1 MKTGALLL
9 ATLAVAV
16 SNTDAFGVGHGIHRT
31 SALTQSRGS
40 FSGSTPSHGSLSGT
54 ALQMS
59 SNNEVIIEKDF
70 RLSAIFLGG
79 GLLLD
84 QIPFLQVSIGP
95 IVTLLGVL
103 FLVQTFRLNFV
114 CDDTTFSLQDT
125 SNEDE
130 VGENIVVGGENRW
143 TYDSF
148 VNYDFFP
155 EGWIDE
161 PQGPILVYFKETQTP
176 SGKICVLYTND
187 CFLGYISQFVF
198 DDFFCNRQME
208 RGTRCKCKL
217 GRSTVQRSRERT
229 GPLFPCSLQHK
240 TTSVDLGKTKLC
252 QALNCYH
259 LSSRA
264 CC

>member
-1 MKTGALLL
+1 MKTAALLL
-9 ATLAVAV
+9 VTLAVTV
-16 SNTDAFGVGHGIHRT
+16 TNTDAFGVGHGIHRV
-31 SALTQSRGS
+31 SALSKSRGS
-40 FSGSTPSHGSLSGT
+40 FSGSTPVGNHGSLSDT

-155 EGWIDE
+155 EGWIDK

-176 SGKICVLYTND
+176 SGKI
-187 CFLGYISQFVF
+187 FLPYNLHES
-198 DDFFCNRQME
+198 
-208 RGTRCKCKL
+208 
-217 GRSTVQRSRERT
+217 
-229 GPLFPCSLQHK
+229 LFI
-240 TTSVDLGKTKLC
+240 GK
-252 QALNCYH
+252 
-259 LSSRA
+259 
-264 CC
+264 

>member
-1 MKTGALLL
+1 MVQSQNKSIWKQKTSYETMKTSVLFL
-9 ATLAVAV
+9 ATLAAAV
-16 SNTDAFGVGHGIHRT
+16 SNTVAFGVGHRT
-31 SALTQSRGS
+31 PAITTTERRGS
-40 FSGSTPSHGSLSGT
+40 FSRTSLVRNHGTRSDT
-54 ALQMS
+54 ALPMS

-155 EGWIDE
+155 EGWIDQ

-176 SGKICVLYTND
+176 SDKWNEGPGASANSEEAMAKGAVK
-187 CFLGYISQFVF
+187 GQVH
-198 DDFFCNRQME
+198 FFPALCNTQQLRSIWEKQN
-208 RGTRCKCKL
+208 CAKL
-217 GRSTVQRSRERT
+217 
-229 GPLFPCSLQHK
+229 
-240 TTSVDLGKTKLC
+240 
-252 QALNCYH
+252 
-259 LSSRA
+259 
-264 CC
+264 